1 MGNTQASTPKR
12 RRWCQL
18 RRVRMASLPATRP
31 ASPLARRPP
40 QGQVAVSAPGSRRGS
55 FSKRPLPALTT
66 PKLAASDAIL
76 PRAFVATIGTEP
88 TGRGKLKP
96 SLCPVHSYASDAS
109 SRELPRAFAATI
121 GTEPTGRGAPQPSLC
136 AVRSYASETSNLE
149 LPLKRRAPA
158 ATFGSAPRLSPSV
171 RRKEALPAI
180 PPQMAGGEANDFKEP
195 HSFHATFGSSSKVQ
209 RPRGFHATFG
219 TSSRFGE
226 PQVATSSRR
235 SLRSVEESSPNLS
248 TLRQSFGNLDA
259 NSPRALRAV
268 RRERK
273 LSATS
278 RDDGLPY

>member
-1 MGNTQASTPKR
+1 MT
-12 RRWCQL
+12 
-18 RRVRMASLPATRP
+18 SLPATRP

-55 FSKRPLPALTT
+55 FSKRSLPALTT
-66 PKLAASDAIL
+66 PKLAPSDAIL

-109 SRELPRAFAATI
+109 SHELPRAFAATI
-121 GTEPTGRGAPQPSLC
+121 GTEPTGRGVPQPSLC
-136 AVRSYASETSNLE
+136 AVHAYASETSNLE

-180 PPQMAGGEANDFKEP
+180 PPQMAGREANDFKEP

-209 RPRGFHATFG
+209 RPRSGCKVHSYLNLTVPPRPSGFHATFG

-235 SLRSVEESSPNLS
+235 SLRSVDEPSPNLS

-273 LSATS
+273 LSAAS
-278 RDDGLPY
+278 RDDGLLY